1 MSGALAALSA
11 GQVAIIATDTVYGL
25 AALPASPGYERIFQ
39 LKQRPRGQV
48 LPWLV
53 SGPRALGEYARDLPP
68 YVAALAA
75 AFWPGALTLVVRASQ
90 AACALGGVAEDGTIA
105 LRCPASGG
113 CRSLLDAL
121 GLPLACTSANVHG
134 RPAASRIEALDPA
147 FACLPGH
154 AELPASC
161 PGGAASTIINS
172 TLQVPQ
178 LLREGPVSFADVLA
192 CATR

>member
-1 MSGALAALSA
+1 MSGVLEVLAA

-25 AALPASPGYERIFQ
+25 AALPASSGYERIFQ
-39 LKQRPRGQV
+39 LKQRPAGQV

-53 SGPRALGEYARDLPP
+53 SGSQALDEYARDLPP
-68 YVAALAA
+68 YVSALAA
-75 AFWPGALTLVVRASQ
+75 AFWPGALTLVVPASQ

-113 CRSLLDAL
+113 CRSLVDAL

-134 RPAASRIEALDPA
+134 QPAASNLEALDPS
-147 FACLPGH
+147 FACLPGY

-161 PGGAASTIINS
+161 PGGLASTI
-172 TLQVPQ
+172 VDCRARAPR
-178 LLREGPVSFADVLA
+178 LLREGPITFADVLA
-192 CATR
+192 CIGR